1 MNLKLRI
8 AMLITLLAIGATVH
22 ADDDFEQLVRE
33 TGIEKGPF
41 TLRERPAWQPPKK
54 ILIYWDEM
62 LVDDLRQ
69 RFPALKFDFARN
81 RAEGIRLAANA
92 DAIIG
97 TCDAAILD
105 AAPRA
110 AWIQITG
117 AGAERCVNLER
128 IESGEVTLTNAQ
140 KMSSP
145 ALGEHAAAMVM
156 SLARGLVS
164 FSKSMPSGE
173 WRRQGPQTDRMQS
186 VAGKT
191 LLVVGLGG
199 IGTEAA
205 RRGAALGM
213 RVVATRRSERQ
224 APDFVDY
231 VGLADELLTL
241 AAEADFIINA
251 LPLTPE
257 TRGIF
262 DADFFDAVKRGAYF
276 VSVGRGAS
284 TVTADL
290 VAALAS
296 GQLGGVG
303 LDVTDP
309 EPLPP
314 EHPLW
319 QMDNV
324 IITPHIGGRGGDRQ
338 RRRVLYAENVRRFI
352 RGDALYNVVLPERGY

>member
-1 MNLKLRI
+1 MNLILRI
-8 AMLITLLAIGATVH
+8 ALLNALLAVGINAN
-22 ADDDFEQLVRE
+22 ADDDFEKLAGE
-33 TGIEKGPF
+33 TGIEQGPVAM
-41 TLRERPAWQPPKK
+41 RERAAWQPPER

-62 LVDDLRQ
+62 LASDLRQ
-69 RFPALKFDFARN
+69 RFPAVKFDFAHN
-81 RAEGIRLAANA
+81 RDAGIRLAANA

-97 TCDAAILD
+97 TCDAAILG
-105 AAPRA
+105 AAA
-110 AWIQITG
+110 KVSWVQIG
-117 AGAERCVNLER
+117 SAGAERCVNFGR
-128 IESGEVTLTNAQ
+128 IKSGEVTLTNAQ

-145 ALGEHAAAMVM
+145 ALGEHAISMVM

-164 FSKSMPSGE
+164 FGKSMPSGQ
-173 WRRQGPQTDRMQS
+173 WHRSGPQTDRMQS

-213 RVVATRRSERQ
+213 RVIATRRSARRG
-224 APDFVDY
+224 PDFVDY

-257 TRGIF
+257 TSGIF
-262 DADFFDAVKRGAYF
+262 DAGFFDAVKRGAYF
-276 VSVGRGAS
+276 VSIGRGAS
-284 TVTADL
+284 TVTPDL
-290 VAALAS
+290 VAALQS
-296 GQLGGVG
+296 GQLGGAG

-324 IITPHIGGRGGDRQ
+324 IITPHVGGRGGDRQ
-338 RRRVLYAENVRRFI
+338 RRRVLYAENVRRYI
-352 RGDALYNVVLPERGY
+352 RGDALFNVVLPERGY

>member
-1 MNLKLRI
+1 MKTNL
-8 AMLITLLAIGATVH
+8 LIGLMTALLAANVYAGNE
-22 ADDDFEQLVRE
+22 FERLVRE
-33 TGIEKGPF
+33 TGIEPGPYAM
-41 TLRERPAWQPPKK
+41 REQPAWQAPKR
-54 ILIYWDEM
+54 ILVYWDSR
-62 LVDDLRQ
+62 LASDLRQ
-69 RFPALKFDFARN
+69 RFPEVEFELAGDRGEA
-81 RAEGIRLAANA
+81 IRLAGDA
-92 DAIIG
+92 DAIIW
-97 TCDAAILD
+97 TCDAAVLD
-105 AAPRA
+105 AAPGA
-110 AWIQITG
+110 SWVQISS
-117 AGAERCVNLER
+117 AGAERCVNQRR
-128 IESGEVTLTNAQ
+128 IRSGELTLTNMQ

-145 ALGEHAAAMVM
+145 VLGEHAVAMVM

-164 FSKSMPSGE
+164 FGKSMSSGA
-173 WRRQGPQTDRMQS
+173 WQRRGPQSERMQS

-213 RVVATRRSERQ
+213 RVVATRRSSRQ
-224 APDFVDY
+224 GPEFVEY

-257 TRGIF
+257 TAGIF
-262 DADFFDAVKRGAYF
+262 DAEFFEAVKRGAYF
-276 VSVGRGAS
+276 VSIGRGAS
-284 TVTADL
+284 TVTPDL
-290 VAALAS
+290 VAALQS
-296 GQLGGVG
+296 GRLGGAG

-324 IITPHIGGRGGDRQ
+324 IITPHVGGRGGDRE
-338 RRRVLYAENVRRFI
+338 RRRILLMENVGRFI
-352 RGDALYNVVLPERGY
+352 RGDALFNVVLPERGY